1 MKKGKSYKDADN
13 YADLV
18 GQAMAKA
25 FHDNAV
31 DLPNGKMYF
40 NIADRLINGTLRQS
54 HQLVSNYTADA
65 QTVLNKQAGL
75 GIKGLTADMD
85 ESKAK
90 NLVEV
95 ACNADRYADVAPK
108 VEQAMT
114 SFARSVV
121 VDTMKKNV
129 DFHHKLGL
137 SPKIVRK
144 LGAGTGKKRS
154 HSRCEFCRECV
165 GTFEY
170 NLLIKK
176 FLDDM
181 HIALVR

>member
-1 MKKGKSYKDADN
+1 MKK
-13 YADLV
+13 
-18 GQAMAKA
+18 
-25 FHDNAV
+25 
-31 DLPNGKMYF
+31 
-40 NIADRLINGTLRQS
+40 R
-54 HQLVSNYTADA
+54 
-65 QTVLNKQAGL
+65 
-75 GIKGLTADMD
+75 
-85 ESKAK
+85 
-90 NLVEV
+90 
-95 ACNADRYADVAPK
+95 
-108 VEQAMT
+108 
-114 SFARSVV
+114 
-121 VDTMKKNV
+121 MKKNV